1 MIQRAHK
8 IKLKPN
14 KAQSIML
21 AKTAG
26 TARYAYNWGLAK
38 WNELYEA
45 GEKCSAYSLISLWKQ
60 ERPAWALEVGA
71 ACLQRPFMHLEGAF
85 KAFFRGARRHPT
97 FHKKGLRDGFYVPNT
112 EIKLKGHKIRL
123 PKLGFVRMTETL
135 RYHDV
140 KLLSAAVK
148 HQADGWYVV
157 IQVELEEERRT
168 DSDSFVGVD
177 VGCTQLAVA
186 SDGTVCESP
195 GKLKDLERQLR
206 RKQRLLARK
215 QKGSNNREKA
225 RLKVSR
231 TWQRINNIKQ
241 DTVHKFTAAVAKN
254 HGTVCIEKLDIRGMK
269 EGDNKY
275 VRKGVQQSCMSEI
288 QRQLKYKCN
297 NFIEVDKHYP
307 SSKTCSNCGYINAE
321 LTLADR
327 TYHCPSCG
335 YTINRDLN
343 AALNLLNEGLRIYT
357 VGHTGSACGE
367 TQ

>member
-1 MIQRAHK
+1 
-8 IKLKPN
+8 
-14 KAQSIML
+14 ML

-45 GEKCSAYSLISLWKQ
+45 GEKCSAYGLISLWKQ
-60 ERPAWALEVGA
+60 ERPNWALEVGA

-85 KAFFRGARRHPT
+85 KAFFRGARKHPT

-112 EIKLKGHKIRL
+112 HFKLRGNKVQL
-123 PKLGFVRMTETL
+123 PKCGLIRMTEHL
-135 RYHDV
+135 RYADV
-140 KLLSAAVK
+140 KVVSAAVK

-168 DSDSFVGVD
+168 ESDSFVGVD
-177 VGCTQLAVA
+177 VGCTTLATA
-186 SDGTVCESP
+186 SDGTICESP
-195 GKLKDLERQLR
+195 GKLKDLERRLR

-215 QKGSNNREKA
+215 AKGSHNREKA
-225 RLKVSR
+225 RYAVSR
-231 TWQRINNIKQ
+231 TWQRINDIKQ

-254 HGTVCIEKLDIRGMK
+254 HGTVCIEKLDVKGMQT
-269 EGDNKY
+269 GDNKY
-275 VRKGVQQSCMSEI
+275 VRKGVQASCMSEI
-288 QRQLKYKCN
+288 LRQLRYKCN
-297 NFIEVDKHYP
+297 NFIEVDRFYP
-307 SSKTCSNCGYINAE
+307 SSKTCSNCSSVNAE

-343 AALNLLNEGLRIYT
+343 AALNLLKEGLRIYT
-357 VGHTGSACGE
+357 VGHTGSACRE
-367 TQ
+367 VR

>member
-60 ERPAWALEVGA
+60 ERPDWALEVGA

-215 QKGSNNREKA
+215 QKGSNNRAKA
-225 RLKVSR
+225 RLKVAR

-241 DTVHKFTAAVAKN
+241 DTVHKFTAGIAKN
-254 HGTVCIEKLDIRGMK
+254 HGTVCIETLDIHGMK

-275 VRKGVQQSCMSEI
+275 VRKGVQSSCMSEI
-288 QRQLKYKCN
+288 LRQLKYKCN
-297 NFIEVDKHYP
+297 NFIEVDRFYP

-321 LTLADR
+321 LTLSDR

-335 YTINRDLN
+335 YTINRDFN

-357 VGHTGSACGE
+357 EGHSGCACRAAR
-367 TQ
+367 

>member
-1 MIQRAHK
+1 MIQRAHT

-14 KAQSIML
+14 KHQAIML
-21 AKTAG
+21 VKTAG

-45 GEKCSAYSLISLWKQ
+45 GEKCSAYGLISLWKQ

-85 KAFFRGARRHPT
+85 KAFFRGVRRHPT

-112 EIKLKGHKIRL
+112 HFKLRGNKIQL
-123 PKLGFVRMTETL
+123 PKCGLIRMTERP
-135 RYHDV
+135 RYEDAKV
-140 KLLSAAVK
+140 VSAAVK

-168 DSDSFVGVD
+168 DSNSFVGVD

-186 SDGTVCESP
+186 SDGTACDSP
-195 GKLKDLERQLR
+195 AKLKDLERQLKR
-206 RKQRLLARK
+206 RQRLLSRK
-215 QKGSNNREKA
+215 AKGSNNRAKA
-225 RLKVSR
+225 RLKVAR

-241 DTVHKFTAAVAKN
+241 DTVHKFTALIAKN
-254 HGTVCIEKLDIRGMK
+254 HGTVCIEKLDVKAMQT
-269 EGDNKY
+269 GDNAL
-275 VRKGVQQSCMSEI
+275 VRKGVQASCMSEI
-288 QRQLKYKCN
+288 LRQLKYKCN
-297 NFIEVDKHYP
+297 NFIEVDRFYP
-307 SSKTCSNCGYINAE
+307 SSKTCSSCGSVNAE

-343 AALNLLNEGLRIYT
+343 AALNLRNEGLRIYT
-357 VGHTGSACGE
+357 VGHTGSACGAAR
-367 TQ
+367 